1 MWKTDN
7 FVEGNI
13 ISNKVKKENKKGYN
27 MDNSEKLLPCSHI
40 DLSKIVKKQKKQ
52 NERYKS

>member
-13 ISNKVKKENKKGYN
+13 ISNTAKKEKKRGYN

-40 DLSKIVKKQKKQ
+40 DL
-52 NERYKS
+52 

>member
-13 ISNKVKKENKKGYN
+13 ISNTAKKENKRGYN

-40 DLSKIVKKQKKQ
+40 VYRKL
-52 NERYKS
+52 